1 MPKRAGSLRLPWA
14 AETNTVRTAVGLD
27 FGTTNSAV
35 AVAREDGS
43 AVLATFP
50 DGPARTSTF
59 RSILYFNPET
69 VQPGR
74 RPDGVAGPEAIR
86 NYLAAS
92 GRGRLI
98 QSMKSHLASRLFTDT
113 NLFGFS
119 YALEDLIAI
128 ILRGLKA
135 GAEAQFGRLD
145 AHTVVGR
152 PAHYSGA
159 AREADDEFALSRLR
173 AALQQAGFENVTFE
187 FEPVAAA
194 YQYEQQ
200 LDHDELVLI
209 GDFGG
214 GTSDFSLIHLGP
226 VARRRGHRRDDIL
239 GVDGLG
245 IAGDAFDS
253 TIVRHAVAPSLGL
266 GSTYRTAFD
275 QVLAVPQWLYESLER
290 WEHLSFLKETLRRLR
305 FGAAAPEKIDALIH
319 LVNDDLGYYLYRA
332 VEHTKFELSEHQ
344 AATFRFKDP
353 PVAIDRAVQRPEFET
368 WLRPKLAA
376 LAACIDRLLTRCH
389 VQPRD
394 VDSVFLTGGSSF
406 VPAVRHLFEAKF
418 GTARLRGGDE
428 LTTVARGLALR
439 ALGER

>member
-1 MPKRAGSLRLPWA
+1 
-14 AETNTVRTAVGLD
+14 VRSAIGLD

-35 AVAREDGS
+35 AVAREDGN

-50 DGPARTSTF
+50 DGAQRTSTF
-59 RSILYFNPET
+59 RSILYFNPDA
-69 VQPGR
+69 VRPGS
-74 RPDGVAGPEAIR
+74 RPEGVAGPQAIHS
-86 NYLAAS
+86 YLAAG

-98 QSMKSHLASRLFTDT
+98 QSMKSHLARRLFNDT

-119 YALEDLIAI
+119 YTLEDLIAI

-135 GAEAQFGRLD
+135 GVDAQFGRLD

-159 AREADDEFALSRLR
+159 ASPEDDEFALGRLR
-173 AALQQAGFENVTFE
+173 AALHQAGFEDVSFE

-226 VARRRGHRRDDIL
+226 TARRRGQRRDDIL
-239 GVDGLG
+239 GVDGVG
-245 IAGDAFDS
+245 IAGDVFDS

-275 QVLAVPQWLYESLER
+275 QTLPIPQWLYERLER
-290 WEHLSFLKETLRRLR
+290 WEQLSFLKTKQTMETLRRLR
-305 FGAAAPEKIDALIH
+305 FGAAAPAKIDALIH

-332 VEHTKFELSEHQ
+332 VERTKFELSERA
-344 AATFRFKDP
+344 AATLQFTDP
-353 PVAIDRAVQRPEFET
+353 PVTIDRPVQRLEFET
-368 WLRPKLAA
+368 WLRPKLHA
-376 LAACIDRLLTRCH
+376 LAACIDRLLARCN

-406 VPAVRHLFEAKF
+406 VPAVRRLFEATF
-418 GTARLRGGDE
+418 GTTRLRGGDE

>member
-1 MPKRAGSLRLPWA
+1 M
-14 AETNTVRTAVGLD
+14 RTAIGLD

-35 AVAREDGS
+35 AVARSDGS
-43 AVLATFP
+43 AALASFP
-50 DGPARTSTF
+50 DGARRTSTF

-69 VQPGR
+69 VRPGT
-74 RPDGVAGPEAIR
+74 RPEGIAGPEAIR
-86 NYLAAS
+86 SYLAAG

-113 NLFGFS
+113 NLFGF
-119 YALEDLIAI
+119 YYTLEDLIAI
-128 ILRGLKA
+128 ILRGLRL
-135 GAEAQFGRLD
+135 GAEAQFGTLD
-145 AHTVVGR
+145 ATVVVGR

-159 AREADDEFALSRLR
+159 ASEADNEFALTRLR

-214 GTSDFSLIHLGP
+214 GTSDFSLIRLGP
-226 VARRRGHRRDDIL
+226 SARRGGQRRDDIL
-239 GVDGLG
+239 GVDGVP

-275 QVLAVPQWLYESLER
+275 QVLAVPQWLYERLER
-290 WEHLSFLKETLRRLR
+290 WEHLSFLKTKQTMETLQRLR
-305 FGAAAPEKIDALIH
+305 FGAADPRKIDALIH

-332 VEHTKFELSEHQ
+332 VEHTKFELSELP
-344 AATFRFKDP
+344 ATTFHFKDP
-353 PVAIDRAVQRPEFET
+353 PVTIKRPVQRSEFET
-368 WLRPKLAA
+368 WMRPKLDA
-376 LAACIDRLLTRCH
+376 LAACIDRLLTRCN
-389 VQPRD
+389 VAPAD

-406 VPAVRHLFEAKF
+406 VPAVRRLFEEQF
-418 GTARLRGGDE
+418 GADRLRGGEE

-439 ALGER
+439 ALGE

>member
-1 MPKRAGSLRLPWA
+1 
-14 AETNTVRTAVGLD
+14 VRTAVGLD

-35 AVAREDGS
+35 AVATRGGS
-43 AVLATFP
+43 AALAMFP
-50 DGPARTSTF
+50 DGAQRTSTF

-69 VQPGR
+69 VQPGT
-74 RPDGVAGPEAIR
+74 RPEGIAGPEAIR
-86 NYLAAS
+86 SYLAAG

-98 QSMKSHLASRLFTDT
+98 QSMKSHLASRLFTET

-119 YALEDLIAI
+119 YTLEDLIAI
-128 ILRGLKA
+128 ILRDLRA
-135 GAEAQFGRLD
+135 GAAAQFGQLD
-145 AHTVVGR
+145 ANVVVGR

-159 AREADDEFALSRLR
+159 ASEEDDEFAIARLR
-173 AALQQAGFENVTFE
+173 AALQLAGFEHVSFE

-214 GTSDFSLIHLGP
+214 GTSDFSLIRLGP
-226 VARRRGHRRDDIL
+226 SAHRGGQRRDDIL
-239 GVDGLG
+239 GVDGVP

-253 TIVRHAVAPSLGL
+253 TIVRHAVAPSLGM

-275 QVLAVPQWLYESLER
+275 QVLPVPLWLYERLEK
-290 WEHLSFLKETLRRLR
+290 WEHLSFLKTKQTMETLRRLQ
-305 FGAAAPEKIDALIH
+305 FGAAEPDKIDALIH

-332 VEHTKFELSEHQ
+332 VERTKFELSKQ
-344 AATFRFKDP
+344 PTSTFQFEDP
-353 PVAIDRAVQRPEFET
+353 PVTITRTVQRAEFET
-368 WLRPKLAA
+368 WMGPKLAA
-376 LAACIDRLLTRCH
+376 LAACIDRLLARCE
-389 VQPRD
+389 VQPGD

-406 VPAVRHLFEAKF
+406 VPAVRRLFENKF
-418 GTARLRGGDE
+418 GTARLRGGEE

-439 ALGER
+439 ALGE

>member
-1 MPKRAGSLRLPWA
+1 M
-14 AETNTVRTAVGLD
+14 RTAVGLD

-35 AVAREDGS
+35 AVARDDGS
-43 AVLATFP
+43 AVLVTFP
-50 DGPARTSTF
+50 DAAQRTSTF
-59 RSILYFNPET
+59 RSILYFNPEG

-74 RPDGVAGPEAIR
+74 RPQGVAGPAAIH
-86 NYLAAS
+86 NYLAAG

-98 QSMKSHLASRLFTDT
+98 QSMKSHLASRLFSDT
-113 NLFGFS
+113 NLFGFT
-119 YALEDLIAI
+119 YRLEDLIAI
-128 ILRGLKA
+128 VLRGLKA
-135 GAEAQFGRLD
+135 GVDEQFGRLD
-145 AHTVVGR
+145 AHVVVGR

-159 AREADDEFALSRLR
+159 ANEEDDEFALTRLR
-173 AALQQAGFENVTFE
+173 TALQQAGFENVNFE

-194 YQYEQQ
+194 YQYELQ

-214 GTSDFSLIHLGP
+214 GTSDFSLIRLGP
-226 VARRRGHRRDDIL
+226 AARRRDHRRDDIL
-239 GVDGLG
+239 GVDGVP

-275 QVLAVPQWLYESLER
+275 QVLPIPQWLYESLER
-290 WEHLSFLKETLRRLR
+290 WEHLSFLKTKQTMETLRRVR
-305 FGAAAPEKIDALIH
+305 FGAIAPEKIDALIH

-332 VEHTKFELSEHQ
+332 VERTKFELSARA
-344 AATFRFKDP
+344 AATFQFTDP
-353 PVAIDRAVQRPEFET
+353 PVAIDRAVQRLEFET
-368 WLRPKLAA
+368 WLRPKLET
-376 LAACIDRLLTRCH
+376 LAACIDRLLTRCN
-389 VQPRD
+389 VQARD

-406 VPAVRHLFEAKF
+406 VPAVRRLFEAKF

-439 ALGER
+439 ALGEW

>member
-1 MPKRAGSLRLPWA
+1 
-14 AETNTVRTAVGLD
+14 VRTAIGLD

-35 AVAREDGS
+35 AVARSDGS
-43 AVLATFP
+43 AALATFA
-50 DGPARTSTF
+50 DGAQRTSTF

-69 VQPGR
+69 VRPGS
-74 RPDGVAGPEAIR
+74 RPEGIAGPEAIR
-86 NYLAAS
+86 SYLAAG

-98 QSMKSHLASRLFTDT
+98 QSMKSHLASRLFTET

-119 YALEDLIAI
+119 YTLEDLIAI
-128 ILRGLKA
+128 ILRGLRA
-135 GAEAQFGRLD
+135 GAEAQFGALD
-145 AHTVVGR
+145 AHVVVGR

-159 AREADDEFALSRLR
+159 ASDEDDEFAVARLR
-173 AALQQAGFENVTFE
+173 AALQQAGFEHVSFE
-187 FEPVAAA
+187 LEPVAAA

-214 GTSDFSLIHLGP
+214 GTSDFSLIRLGP
-226 VARRRGHRRDDIL
+226 SARHRNQRRDDIL
-239 GVDGLG
+239 GVDGVA

-275 QVLAVPQWLYESLER
+275 QVLPVPPWLYDRLER
-290 WEHLSFLKETLRRLR
+290 WEHLSFLKTKQTMETLQRLR
-305 FGAAAPEKIDALIH
+305 FGAADRKKIDALIH

-332 VEHTKFELSEHQ
+332 VERTKFELSDLPTT
-344 AATFRFKDP
+344 TFHFEDP
-353 PVAIDRAVQRPEFET
+353 PVTIKRHVLRREFET
-368 WLRPKLAA
+368 WMGPKLDA
-376 LAACIDRLLTRCH
+376 LAACIDRLLTRCS
-389 VQPRD
+389 VMPAD

-406 VPAVRHLFEAKF
+406 VPAVRGLFEEKF
-418 GTARLRGGDE
+418 GAARLRGGEE

-439 ALGER
+439 ALGES

>member
-1 MPKRAGSLRLPWA
+1 
-14 AETNTVRTAVGLD
+14 VRIAVGLD
-27 FGTTNSAV
+27 FGTTNSAI
-35 AVAREDGS
+35 AVATSDG
-43 AVLATFP
+43 AAALATFP
-50 DGPARTSTF
+50 DGAQHTSTF
-59 RSILYFNPET
+59 RSILYFNPDT
-69 VQPGR
+69 ARPGI
-74 RPDGVAGPEAIR
+74 RPEGTAGPAAIR
-86 NYLAAS
+86 EYLAAG

-113 NLFGFS
+113 KLFGFT
-119 YALEDLIAI
+119 YTLEDLIAI
-128 ILRGLKA
+128 ILRDLRA
-135 GAEAQFGRLD
+135 GAEAQFGRLE
-145 AHTVVGR
+145 AQVVVGR

-159 AREADDEFALSRLR
+159 SSTEDDEFAVTRLR
-173 AALQQAGFENVTFE
+173 AALRQAGFERVSFE

-226 VARRRGHRRDDIL
+226 SARRRDQRRNDIL
-239 GVDGLG
+239 GVDGVP

-275 QVLAVPQWLYESLER
+275 QVLPVPPWLYDRLEK
-290 WEHLSFLKETLRRLR
+290 WEHLSFLKTKQTMETLRRLR
-305 FGAAAPEKIDALIH
+305 FGAAEPTKIDALVH

-332 VEHTKFELSEHQ
+332 VERAKFELSEQ
-344 AATFRFKDP
+344 QSSTFEFRDP
-353 PVAIDRAVQRPEFET
+353 PVTIERTVQRGEFET
-368 WLRPKLAA
+368 WMRPKLDA
-376 LAACIDRLLTRCH
+376 LATCIDRLLTSCA
-389 VQPRD
+389 VQPAD

-406 VPAVRHLFEAKF
+406 VPAVRRLFEEKF
-418 GTARLRGGDE
+418 GPARLHSGEE

-439 ALGER
+439 GLGE

>member
-1 MPKRAGSLRLPWA
+1 M
-14 AETNTVRTAVGLD
+14 RTAVGLD

-35 AVAREDGS
+35 AVASGDGT
-43 AVLATFP
+43 AALATFP
-50 DGPARTSTF
+50 DGAQRTSTF

-69 VQPGR
+69 VRPGS
-74 RPDGVAGPEAIR
+74 RPEGIAGPEAIR
-86 NYLAAS
+86 SYLAAG

-113 NLFGFS
+113 NLFGF
-119 YALEDLIAI
+119 YYTLEDLIAI

-145 AHTVVGR
+145 ARVVVGR

-159 AREADDEFALSRLR
+159 AIEEDDQFALSRLR
-173 AALQQAGFENVTFE
+173 GALQQAGFEDVTFE

-226 VARRRGHRRDDIL
+226 AARRRDQRRDDIL
-239 GVDGLG
+239 GVDGVP

-275 QVLAVPQWLYESLER
+275 QVLPVPQWLYERLER
-290 WEHLSFLKETLRRLR
+290 WEHLSFLKTKQTMETLRRLR
-305 FGAAAPEKIDALIH
+305 FGAAAPEKIDALVH

-332 VEHTKFELSEHQ
+332 VEHTKFELS
-344 AATFRFKDP
+344 ARPTTTFQFEDP
-353 PVAIDRAVQRPEFET
+353 PVAITRRVQRTEFET
-368 WLRPKLAA
+368 WMRSKLDAV
-376 LAACIDRLLTRCH
+376 AACIDRLLTRCN
-389 VQPRD
+389 VQPGD

-406 VPAVRHLFEAKF
+406 VPAVRGLFAEKF
-418 GTARLRGGDE
+418 GAPRLRGGEE

-439 ALGER
+439 ALGD

>member
-1 MPKRAGSLRLPWA
+1 
-14 AETNTVRTAVGLD
+14 VRTAVGLD
-27 FGTTNSAV
+27 FGTTNSAI
-35 AVAREDGS
+35 AVASGDGR
-43 AVLATFP
+43 AALASFP
-50 DGPARTSTF
+50 DGRQHTSTF
-59 RSILYFNPET
+59 RSILYFNPES
-69 VQPGR
+69 VRPGA
-74 RPDGVAGPEAIR
+74 RPEGVAGPDAIR
-86 NYLAAS
+86 GYLAS
-92 GRGRLI
+92 GGRGRLI

-113 NLFGFS
+113 NLFGF
-119 YALEDLIAI
+119 YYTLEDLIAI

-145 AHTVVGR
+145 ANVVVGR

-159 AREADDEFALSRLR
+159 ASEVDNEFALARLH

-187 FEPVAAA
+187 LEPVAAA

-214 GTSDFSLIHLGP
+214 GTSDFSLIRLGP
-226 VARRRGHRRDDIL
+226 AARRRGQRRDDIL
-239 GVDGLG
+239 GVDGVA

-275 QVLAVPQWLYESLER
+275 QVLPVPLWLYERLER
-290 WEHLSFLKETLRRLR
+290 WEHLSFLKTKQTMETLRRLR
-305 FGAAAPEKIDALIH
+305 FGAAEPQKIDALVH
-319 LVNDDLGYYLYRA
+319 LVDDDLGYYLYRA
-332 VEHTKFELSEHQ
+332 VEQTKFDLSAN
-344 AATFRFKDP
+344 AATTFEFKDP
-353 PVAIDRAVQRPEFET
+353 PVTIKRQVRRTEFET
-368 WLRPKLAA
+368 WMRAKLDA
-376 LAACIDRLLTRCH
+376 LTACIDRLLARCN

-406 VPAVRHLFEAKF
+406 VPAVRQLFATKF
-418 GTARLRGGDE
+418 GAARLRGGEE

-439 ALGER
+439 ALAE

>member
-1 MPKRAGSLRLPWA
+1 M
-14 AETNTVRTAVGLD
+14 RTAIGLD

-35 AVAREDGS
+35 AVATSDGT

-50 DGPARTSTF
+50 DGAQRTATF

-69 VQPGR
+69 VRPGS
-74 RPDGVAGPEAIR
+74 RPEGVAGPEAIR
-86 NYLAAS
+86 SYLAAG

-113 NLFGFS
+113 NLFGFR
-119 YALEDLIAI
+119 YTLEDLIAI

-135 GAEAQFGRLD
+135 GAEAQFGHLD
-145 AHTVVGR
+145 AGVVVGR

-159 AREADDEFALSRLR
+159 ASDEDDDFGLTRLR
-173 AALQQAGFENVTFE
+173 AALHQAGFEDVRFE

-209 GDFGG
+209 GDVGG
-214 GTSDFSLIHLGP
+214 GTSDFSLIRLGP
-226 VARRRGHRRDDIL
+226 SARRRGERRDDIL
-239 GVDGLG
+239 GVDGVP

-275 QVLAVPQWLYESLER
+275 QVLPVPQWLYERLER
-290 WEHLSFLKETLRRLR
+290 WEHLSFLKTKQTMETLRRLR
-305 FGAAAPEKIDALIH
+305 FGAAEPHKIDALMH
-319 LVNDDLGYYLYRA
+319 LINDDLGYYLYRA
-332 VEHTKFELSEHQ
+332 VERTKFELSER
-344 AATFRFKDP
+344 ATTIFHFKDP
-353 PVAIDRAVQRPEFET
+353 PVVIKRDVQRTEFET
-368 WLRPKLAA
+368 WMRPKIEA
-376 LAACIDRLLTRCH
+376 LTGCVDRLLTRCN
-389 VQPRD
+389 VQPGD

-406 VPAVRHLFEAKF
+406 VPAVRRLFEERF
-418 GTARLRGGDE
+418 GAARLRGGEE

-439 ALGER
+439 ALGE

>member
-1 MPKRAGSLRLPWA
+1 
-14 AETNTVRTAVGLD
+14 VRIAVGLD

-35 AVAREDGS
+35 AAARSDGS
-43 AVLATFP
+43 AVLATFA
-50 DGPARTSTF
+50 DGTQRTSTF
-59 RSILYFNPET
+59 RSILYFNPES
-69 VQPGR
+69 VRPGS
-74 RPDGVAGPEAIR
+74 RPEGIAGPDAIR
-86 NYLAAS
+86 GYLAAG

-113 NLFGFS
+113 NLFGFT
-119 YALEDLIAI
+119 YTLEDLIAI
-128 ILRGLKA
+128 ILRSLKA

-145 AHTVVGR
+145 AHVVVGR

-159 AREADDEFALSRLR
+159 AREADDEFALTRLR
-173 AALQQAGFENVTFE
+173 GALQQAGFETVTFE

-214 GTSDFSLIHLGP
+214 GTSDFSLIRLGP
-226 VARRRGHRRDDIL
+226 AARRRGQRRDDIL
-239 GVDGLG
+239 GVDGVP

-275 QVLAVPQWLYESLER
+275 QVLPVPVWLYERLER
-290 WEHLSFLKETLRRLR
+290 WEHLSFLKSKQTMETLRRLR
-305 FGAAAPEKIDALIH
+305 FGAAEPEKIDALVH
-319 LVNDDLGYYLYRA
+319 LVNDDLGYALYRA
-332 VEHTKFELSEHQ
+332 VEHTKFDLSEHL
-344 AATFRFKDP
+344 AATFQFTDR
-353 PVAIDRAVQRPEFET
+353 PVTIQRAVQRGEFET
-368 WLRPKLAA
+368 WMQPKLEA
-376 LAACIDRLLTRCH
+376 LTACINRLLARCN
-389 VQPRD
+389 VQPGD

-406 VPAVRHLFEAKF
+406 VPAVRRLFEEQF
-418 GTARLRGGDE
+418 GAARLRGGEE

-439 ALGER
+439 ALAE

>member
-1 MPKRAGSLRLPWA
+1 
-14 AETNTVRTAVGLD
+14 VRTAIGLD

-35 AVAREDGS
+35 AVARDDSS
-43 AVLATFP
+43 AVLATFS
-50 DGPARTSTF
+50 DGAGRTSTF

-69 VQPGR
+69 VRPGS
-74 RPDGVAGPEAIR
+74 RPDGVAGPDAIR
-86 NYLAAS
+86 NYLAAG

-113 NLFGFS
+113 NLFGFF
-119 YALEDLIAI
+119 YTLEDLIAI

-135 GAEAQFGRLD
+135 GVEEQFGRLD
-145 AHTVVGR
+145 ANAVVGR

-159 AREADDEFALSRLR
+159 ASVEDDEFALDRLR
-173 AALQQAGFENVTFE
+173 AALQQAGFENITFE

-214 GTSDFSLIHLGP
+214 GTSDFSLIRLGP
-226 VARRRGHRRDDIL
+226 AARRRGQRRDDIL
-239 GVDGLG
+239 GVDGVG

-275 QVLAVPQWLYESLER
+275 QTLPIPQWLYERLER
-290 WEHLSFLKETLRRLR
+290 WEHLSFLKTKQTMETLRRLR

-319 LVNDDLGYYLYRA
+319 LVNEDLGYHLYRA
-332 VEHTKFELSEHQ
+332 VEHTKFELSKHV
-344 AATFRFKDP
+344 AGTFQFADP
-353 PVAIDRAVQRPEFET
+353 PVAIDRAVQRTEFET
-368 WLRPKLAA
+368 WLRPKLDA
-376 LAACIDRLLTRCH
+376 LAACIDRLLGRCN
-389 VQPRD
+389 VQARD

-406 VPAVRHLFEAKF
+406 VPAVRRLFEAKF
-418 GTARLRGGDE
+418 GAARLRGGDE

-439 ALGER
+439 ALGEG

>member
-1 MPKRAGSLRLPWA
+1 M
-14 AETNTVRTAVGLD
+14 RTAVGLD

-35 AVAREDGS
+35 AVASGDGT
-43 AVLATFP
+43 ATLATFP
-50 DGPARTSTF
+50 DGAQRTNTF

-69 VQPGR
+69 VRPGS
-74 RPDGVAGPEAIR
+74 RPEGIAGPGAIR
-86 NYLAAS
+86 SYLAAG

-113 NLFGFS
+113 NLFGF
-119 YALEDLIAI
+119 YYTLEGLIAI

-145 AHTVVGR
+145 AHVVVGR

-159 AREADDEFALSRLR
+159 ATEEDDQFALSRLR
-173 AALQQAGFENVTFE
+173 GALQQAGFENVTFE

-214 GTSDFSLIHLGP
+214 GTSDFSLIRLGP
-226 VARRRGHRRDDIL
+226 AARRRDQRRDDIL
-239 GVDGLG
+239 GVDGVP

-275 QVLAVPQWLYESLER
+275 QVLPVPQWLYERLER
-290 WEHLSFLKETLRRLR
+290 WEHLSFLKTKQTMETLRRLR
-305 FGAAAPEKIDALIH
+305 FGAAAPEKIDALVH

-332 VEHTKFELSEHQ
+332 VEYTKFELS
-344 AATFRFKDP
+344 ARPTTTFQFEDP
-353 PVAIDRAVQRPEFET
+353 PVAITRHVQRTEFET
-368 WLRPKLAA
+368 WMRSKLDA
-376 LAACIDRLLTRCH
+376 LAACIDRLLTRCN
-389 VQPRD
+389 VQPGN

-406 VPAVRHLFEAKF
+406 VPAVRGLFAQKF
-418 GTARLRGGDE
+418 GAARLRGGEE

-439 ALGER
+439 ALGD

>member
-1 MPKRAGSLRLPWA
+1 M
-14 AETNTVRTAVGLD
+14 RTAIGLD
-27 FGTTNSAV
+27 SGTTNSAV
-35 AVAREDGS
+35 AVASSDGS
-43 AVLATFP
+43 AALAMFS
-50 DGPARTSTF
+50 DGAQRTSTF

-69 VQPGR
+69 VQPGA
-74 RPDGVAGPEAIR
+74 RPQGIAGPEAIR
-86 NYLAAS
+86 SYLAVG

-119 YALEDLIAI
+119 YTLEDLIAI
-128 ILRGLKA
+128 ILRDLRA
-135 GAEAQFGRLD
+135 GAEAQFGKLD
-145 AHTVVGR
+145 GNVVVGR

-159 AREADDEFALSRLR
+159 ANEADDEFAVSRLR
-173 AALQQAGFENVTFE
+173 AALQLAGFEHVSFE

-214 GTSDFSLIHLGP
+214 GTSDFSLIRLGP
-226 VARRRGHRRDDIL
+226 SAHRRGQRRDDIL
-239 GVDGLG
+239 GIDGVP

-275 QVLAVPQWLYESLER
+275 QVLAVPLWLYERLEK
-290 WEHLSFLKETLRRLR
+290 WEHLSFLKTKQTMETLRRLH
-305 FGAAAPEKIDALIH
+305 FGAAEPKKIDALIH

-332 VEHTKFELSEHQ
+332 VERTKFELSDRPES
-344 AATFRFKDP
+344 TFEFKDR
-353 PVAIDRAVQRPEFET
+353 PVTIKRKVQRSEFEA
-368 WLRPKLAA
+368 WMRPKLDV
-376 LAACIDRLLTRCH
+376 LAACIDRLLRRCN
-389 VQPRD
+389 VQPSD

-406 VPAVRHLFEAKF
+406 VPAVRRLFEEKF
-418 GTARLRGGDE
+418 GAARLRGGEE

-439 ALGER
+439 ALGE